1 MSHSAYSTTKVVIA
15 DDHEIFRDGFK
26 MILGKMNNCVLIGE
40 ASNGR
45 ELLDII
51 DQQNPDLVI
60 TDIKMPGMDG
70 IEATRKIR
78 EKWPQ
83 MGVIAL
89 SMFNEDELIL
99 EMLEAGA
106 NGYLLKNADKAEII
120 EAIEAVAGGDPYYC
134 RSTNSKLAK
143 LIANSRFHP
152 FHRKKA
158 VEFSEKEIE
167 IIRYIC
173 QELTNKEIAEKL
185 YLSIRTVEGHR
196 LRILD
201 KMGVKN
207 SIGLVIYAIQNN
219 IFLPGNT

>member
-1 MSHSAYSTTKVVIA
+1 MSYPSQEAIKVVIA

-26 MILGKMNNCVLIGE
+26 MILGKMKNCLLIGE

-45 ELLDII
+45 ELLEIVA
-51 DQQNPDLVI
+51 NTTPDLVI
-60 TDIKMPGMDG
+60 TDIKMPAMDG

-78 EKWPQ
+78 EKWPS
-83 MGVIAL
+83 MGIIAL
-89 SMFNEDELIL
+89 SMFNEDDLIM

-106 NGYLLKNADKAEII
+106 NGYLIKNADKAEIMD
-120 EAIEAVAGGDPYYC
+120 AIVAVASGDPYYC
-134 RSTNSKLAK
+134 RGTNNKLTK

-152 FHRKKA
+152 FHRKKI

-167 IIRYIC
+167 IIRLIC
-173 QELTNKEIAEKL
+173 QEMTNKEIGENL
-185 YLSIRTVEGHR
+185 FLSIRTVEGHR

-207 SIGLVIYAIQNN
+207 SVGLVIYAIQNN
-219 IFLPGNT
+219 IFLPQIP

>member
-26 MILGKMNNCVLIGE
+26 MILGKMDNCILIGE

-45 ELLDII
+45 ELLELVDRE
-51 DQQNPDLVI
+51 NPDLVI

-78 EKWPQ
+78 EKWPL

-106 NGYLLKNADKAEII
+106 NGYLLKNADKVEII
-120 EAIEAVAGGDPYYC
+120 EAIEAVVAGDPYYC

-158 VEFSEKEIE
+158 VEYSEKEIE
-167 IIRYIC
+167 IIRFIC
-173 QELTNKEIAEKL
+173 QEMTNKEIAEKL
-185 YLSIRTVEGHR
+185 FLSIRTVEGHR

-207 SIGLVIYAIQNN
+207 SIGLVIYAIQHN
-219 IFLPGNT
+219 IFQPQVT